1 MSFLSD
7 LHMHTVFS
15 DGLSVS
21 EDYIQE
27 AVKRGFL
34 SIGFSEHSF
43 TAFDLSFCMSEERR
57 EVYLKKLPL
66 LKEQYKD
73 KLEIYMGEEFDV
85 FSDKEAEN
93 LKDLD
98 YVIGA
103 CHYIDVGEEKRAV
116 DHNEKFALE
125 TADKYFGGDY
135 AAYAAAYFPKLA
147 ELSKI
152 PEVDIIAHFDLVTK
166 FNEGGKYFDEN
177 DVRYRDAATSA
188 MEKLSEAGKIFEINT
203 GAITRGYRSKPYP
216 SEYLLGV
223 LHEIGGRITFS
234 SDSHKAENMGAY
246 FDDAI
251 KIAKKCGF
259 SEAFMLYH
267 GEFTPVKI

>member
-43 TAFDLSFCMSEERR
+43 TAFDLSFCMSEERSS
-57 EVYLKKLPL
+57 VYLKKIPL

-73 KLEIYMGEEFDV
+73 KLEIYM
-85 FSDKEAEN
+85 
-93 LKDLD
+93 
-98 YVIGA
+98 
-103 CHYIDVGEEKRAV
+103 GEEKRAV

-135 AAYAAAYFPKLA
+135 TAYAAAYFPKLA
-147 ELSKI
+147 ELSKM

-223 LHEIGGRITFS
+223 LHAIGGKITFS
-234 SDSHKAENMGAY
+234 SDSHRAENMGAY

-259 SEAFMLYH
+259 FLFFRNIY
-267 GEFTPVKI
+267 FK